1 MAGLFFARHAPGG
14 SEERMRRTGMQTSET
29 FLLNAI
35 LSLSGGFQDAYT
47 YNLRDKVF
55 ANAQTGNVVL
65 MSQHFLMKDW
75 EAGAHYLLP
84 VLAFACG
91 ILAAEQ
97 VGHRYRSCERVHWR
111 QIVLLIEILVLT
123 AVGLIPARYDTAA
136 TMLVSLSCA
145 MQVQAF
151 RKVRGYGYAST
162 MCIGN
167 LRSGTESLSVYLRER
182 NLWDAECAMI
192 PDGGDKVLMSDARQF
207 ALRAERHGDVPS
219 ESFRLIQFVL
229 HATLAEVQLT
239 GPCTVQ
245 ALPVGTLKLWTRI
258 LTARLRRL
266 SLRSSEKQCHEG
278 DKD

>member
-1 MAGLFFARHAPGG
+1 MLKDFFSVDEHLCAVVHAG
-14 SEERMRRTGMQTSET
+14 
-29 FLLNAI
+29 
-35 LSLSGGFQDAYT
+35 
-47 YNLRDKVF
+47 K
-55 ANAQTGNVVL
+55 
-65 MSQHFLMKDW
+65 MKED
-75 EAGAHYLLP
+75 
-84 VLAFACG
+84 
-91 ILAAEQ
+91 
-97 VGHRYRSCERVHWR
+97 
-111 QIVLLIEILVLT
+111 VLT
-123 AVGLIPARYDTAA
+123 VP
-136 TMLVSLSCA
+136 C
-145 MQVQAF
+145 
-151 RKVRGYGYAST
+151 
-162 MCIGN
+162 
-167 LRSGTESLSVYLRER
+167 
-182 NLWDAECAMI
+182 LWDAECAMI